1 MIEYGAEVAA
11 GIRTPPAVF
20 RGLIAKANMTTK
32 GVCGSRRFPRIACGN
47 QDRRRT
53 GGTAQPW
60 LTPRRGLQP
69 LGRVL
74 RVHAVTEGS
83 GGVKPT
89 RRRFGHVA
97 VDTREGM
104 VDEGYPLSL
113 TVTRPAPPGR
123 RSRKRI

>member
-1 MIEYGAEVAA
+1 MIEYGAEAAA

-53 GGTAQPW
+53 GGTAQPRP
-60 LTPRRGLQP
+60 TPRRGLQP

-74 RVHAVTEGS
+74 RKHAVTEGS
-83 GGVKPT
+83 GGVKTHPSAVRT
-89 RRRFGHVA
+89 CRRRH
-97 VDTREGM
+97 REGM
-104 VDEGYPLSL
+104 VDEGHPYRSL
-113 TVTRPAPPGR
+113 
-123 RSRKRI
+123 